1 MQAPASPRRPL
12 LPTLAIAVIAV
23 VPFLPAL
30 RGGFLYDD
38 HPLIVDNPYIHRLHW
53 FARWFTSDFWNVT
66 GKTAGNHHVGYWR
79 PLVTASYALDWQLS
93 HGPLVF
99 HLTNLMMHAAVCV
112 LVFVALRRWLA
123 STWPAFAAAALFAIH
138 PTKAECVAW
147 ISGRTDLLC
156 ALGVLLAGGGIARR
170 LRGARGGIA
179 LEVAGTVVAYLSKEQ
194 AVILPVFA
202 CIEAWVALGR
212 PAIDLP
218 TAKRAVRTALP
229 QLGVA
234 VAYVVLRA
242 LVLPIGAATPIPLL
256 DHLVSVLETIG
267 RFVALTFVPR
277 RLSIQHA
284 IVHLTHHHMVHAWGY
299 VALGGAATAT
309 LVALAVALRRRWPA
323 ATVGIGMYLVILLPT
338 SNLKYTNLVELVSE
352 RFLYLPVLG
361 LALVAGAALAAADA
375 TWRRRGFA
383 LAAACG
389 LALGAIS
396 ASRAADF
403 ANEDAFWQRE
413 IAMHPDGPQAQQ
425 YILDKAILDNQY
437 KAALR
442 ILGDMTAAEAS
453 YDPAFDRQEM
463 IASYAS
469 LALMHLIPDHDPAAL
484 RALDTF
490 IKELLAHDRPV
501 ARLSVRG
508 VKLAVSMDSPTFAKT
523 LEPYAPALEAY
534 RADIASRLGD
544 DTAALRLAA
553 ASRVLCK
560 LCMASI
566 TADALAHARSGRLDV
581 ALAIVNQ
588 ASADVQSRELDLL
601 HQQIERARR
610 DAQTIASTT
619 GTAQLAAR
627 GQLLGDLTLWGR
639 AYDTLAPHRTE
650 LLQVPDAAKTFAEL
664 AFRAGE
670 PKVARDVLTA
680 VAPGDLAIDFQVWTD
695 AMGWSDDSAP
705 TRASPAR

>member
-1 MQAPASPRRPL
+1 M
-12 LPTLAIAVIAV
+12 
-23 VPFLPAL
+23 
-30 RGGFLYDD
+30 
-38 HPLIVDNPYIHRLHW
+38 
-53 FARWFTSDFWNVT
+53 
-66 GKTAGNHHVGYWR
+66 
-79 PLVTASYALDWQLS
+79 
-93 HGPLVF
+93 
-99 HLTNLMMHAAVCV
+99 
-112 LVFVALRRWLA
+112 
-123 STWPAFAAAALFAIH
+123 
-138 PTKAECVAW
+138 
-147 ISGRTDLLC
+147 
-156 ALGVLLAGGGIARR
+156 
-170 LRGARGGIA
+170 
-179 LEVAGTVVAYLSKEQ
+179 
-194 AVILPVFA
+194 
-202 CIEAWVALGR
+202 
-212 PAIDLP
+212 
-218 TAKRAVRTALP
+218 
-229 QLGVA
+229 
-234 VAYVVLRA
+234 
-242 LVLPIGAATPIPLL
+242 
-256 DHLVSVLETIG
+256 
-267 RFVALTFVPR
+267 PR

-338 SNLKYTNLVELVSE
+338 SNLKYTKLVELVSE

-560 LCMASI
+560 LCMVSI

-650 LLQVPDAAKTFAEL
+650 LLQVPDAAKTSPSSRSAPASPRSRATCSPRSRPATSRSTSRCGPMRWAGATTRRQPARARRDRIGSCVWASCSRTSRPGSATSISSACATGGSCSTPL
-664 AFRAGE
+664 SSGARAGCAATGSSTRRRAGSTS
-670 PKVARDVLTA
+670 PRTCSTRRARRRFATSSCHRIPTGALTSCASSGTITARPGTTASPPCSTCARGRAA
-680 VAPGDLAIDFQVWTD
+680 VAGPAVGRAPRARVRAARAAVRPAVRFRDGFAPGPDRR
-695 AMGWSDDSAP
+695 P
-705 TRASPAR
+705 R